1 MSVSVNIEEERL
13 AQELVEGEINS
24 VELSYPE
31 IIAVIIVVLLT

>member
-1 MSVSVNIEEERL
+1 MSVSVKREEERL

-24 VELSYPE
+24 VEHTPE